1 MIVVELARRSVVRKA
16 ETGPQTRVLERNAYG
31 LENGYIG
38 IQDGKG
44 RRPIRATARLK
55 WAAPVGRSV
64 LEDVCVFRASVDTA
78 AARLSDIDLMS
89 ACSVWPFRA
98 G

>member
-38 IQDGKG
+38 IQRVAAILWLPTQ
-44 RRPIRATARLK
+44 RRRLD
-55 WAAPVGRSV
+55 VG
-64 LEDVCVFRASVDTA
+64 VFRMAVPSWVN
-78 AARLSDIDLMS
+78 S
-89 ACSVWPFRA
+89 P
-98 G
+98 